1 MVSLAS
7 AVEISHLQPLDTDQN
22 CEKRL
27 KCLSRTF
34 RFGALECA
42 GDALQSPDPGRL
54 RHSLPS
60 VRTLYQLLDG
70 VCPSEAAAWRDDW
83 VCLACLLRDR

>member
-1 MVSLAS
+1 VLSTCNL
-7 AVEISHLQPLDTDQN
+7 LDTEQN
-22 CEKRL
+22 CEVTQV
-27 KCLSRTF
+27 SRAF

-60 VRTLYQLLDG
+60 ARTLYQLLDG